1 MDKNLSTAGIKEY
14 IVKHRGVLL
23 AGLMSLVVVDLL
35 QLFIPRVIKRA
46 VDDLTTLAATR
57 QDMLIYALI
66 ILLLAVAMAGFRYAW
81 RRCLIGTSRKIE
93 QDMRSRIVYH
103 LHTLDAAYFDKTST
117 GDLMARAT
125 NDINNIRMATGLG
138 IVALTDAVFLGTA
151 AIGFMAYINVKLTL
165 YSLIPMPFIV
175 VFTKFFSRR
184 MHRMYLNVQGTFS
197 DMTESVRERFAGIR
211 VIKAFD
217 REGAEKAAFEKV
229 SSHYIHQSLN
239 LTRVTGTFFPMML
252 FFTNIS
258 IAIVIYLGGRQTITT
273 VITPGD
279 FVAFISYLNLLTWP
293 MMALGWV
300 TNLIQRGRA
309 SFDRINQ
316 VLATMPEITEPAEP
330 AGLPDARGC
339 ITVEGLSF
347 TYPTAS
353 APSLQNIS
361 FSLEAGNTLCLVGPP
376 GSGKTTLTHLIARLY
391 DPDTGV
397 IRMDGIDLRS
407 LKTDHLRKAISFMP
421 QEPFLFSGTIKEN
434 ITFAEDI
441 AVDDP
446 ELTAAA
452 DRAGLTETIE
462 TLSKGFDTI
471 TGERGVVLS
480 GGQKQRVA
488 LARALYHDAPV
499 VILDDP
505 ISQVDTETADHIM
518 AALKTAARSKTL
530 IIVSHRL
537 SVARFSDQVIVLDQ
551 GRILESGSHEDLIKG
566 GGYYERAWKLQQL
579 EEGRHDGS

>member
-1 MDKNLSTAGIKEY
+1 MSTAGVKEY
-14 IVKHRGVLL
+14 IVRHRVPLCI
-23 AGLMSLVVVDLL
+23 GLISLMVVDLL

-46 VDDLTTLAATR
+46 VDDLTDLAVGH
-57 QDMLIYALI
+57 QDLLTYALI
-66 ILLLAVAMAGFRYAW
+66 ILLLAGVMGVFRYVW

-93 QDMRSRIVYH
+93 QDLRSRVVYH
-103 LHTLDAAYFDKTST
+103 LHTLDTAYFDKTST

-138 IVALTDAVFLGTA
+138 IVALTDGIFLGTA

-184 MHRMYLNVQGTFS
+184 MHRMYLNVQATFS
-197 DMTESVRERFAGIR
+197 DMTEAVRERFAGIR

-217 REGAEKAAFEKV
+217 RETAEKEAFEKV
-229 SSHYIHQSLN
+229 SSGYIHQSLN

-258 IAIVIYLGGRQTITT
+258 IAIVIFLGGRQTITT

-293 MMALGWV
+293 MMAMGWV

-316 VLATMPEITEPAEP
+316 VLATAPEITEAEQPVSLPAP
-330 AGLPDARGC
+330 RGD
-339 ITVEGLSF
+339 IAVTGVTF

-353 APSLQNIS
+353 APSLTDIS
-361 FSLEAGNTLCLVGPP
+361 FSLAAGETLCLVGPP

-397 IRMDGIDLRS
+397 IKMDGVDLRS
-407 LKTDHLRKAISFMP
+407 LKIKDLRRAISFMP

-434 ITFAEDI
+434 ITFQENI
-441 AVDDP
+441 PVDDP
-446 ELTAAA
+446 GLTSAAEK
-452 DRAGLTETIE
+452 AGLTETIQ
-462 TLSKGFDTI
+462 TMAMGFDTI

-488 LARALYHDAPV
+488 LARALYHDTRV
-499 VILDDP
+499 LILDDP
-505 ISQVDTETADHIM
+505 ISQVDTETADRIM
-518 AALKTAARSKTL
+518 MALKTAAGTKTL

-537 SVARFSDQVIVLDQ
+537 SVARFSDRVIVLE
-551 GRILESGSHEDLIKG
+551 GGHILEAGSHSALIRG
-566 GGYYERAWKLQQL
+566 GGYYERAWKLQEI
-579 EEGRHDGS
+579 EEGGHDGP